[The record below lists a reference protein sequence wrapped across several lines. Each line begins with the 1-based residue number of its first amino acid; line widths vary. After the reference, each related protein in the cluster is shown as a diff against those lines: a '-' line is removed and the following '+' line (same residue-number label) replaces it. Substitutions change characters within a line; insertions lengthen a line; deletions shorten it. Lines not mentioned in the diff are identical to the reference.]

1 MIDEVNTIK
10 LPNVSEFNW
19 FRSAKENGPE
29 NLSWLIGSFKLS
41 VILLMFFSFT
51 TASDLFAQDS
61 QLRPINNFN
70 FKN

>member
-19 FRSAKENGPE
+19 FRSAKENGPDS
-29 NLSWLIGSFKLS
+29 LSWIIGSFKLS
-41 VILLMFFSFT
+41 VILLLFVSFT
-51 TASDLFAQDS
+51 AASDLFAQDS
-61 QLRPINNFN
+61 QLRPINYFN